1 MAINDSQQRLLRTVL
16 TGIPGLLALKNKQL
30 AYEVVNPAFCQFLG
44 RAPEAIIGKK
54 DGDLFPEEEAKLCQ
68 QVEATIFKTG
78 MPKVQEQPL
87 TGVEGKRWIDI
98 TRAPVLDEDG
108 DPAGILLFAR
118 DITEFKQREEELKTG
133 LAKQQALEQ
142 RAAQASEQLQV
153 AVQAAET
160 AKAQA
165 VEQEQKLAAFQSQLQ
180 ENLKRLQEREAELLA
195 VAKQAQM
202 LQAQMAERE
211 QQAQTDQAQLAQAR
225 QQAAAD
231 QAQLAQ
237 ARQQAGALQE
247 EIQRAQAAL
256 AEQQRQVEQMNEE
269 VAEGRQRIQQAEARR
284 KDAAALAQQLMNTL
298 QS

>member
-1 MAINDSQQRLLRTVL
+1 MAMNDSQQRLLRTIL

-68 QVEATIFKTG
+68 QAEAAIFKTG

-87 TGVEGKRWIDI
+87 TGVEGRRWIDI
-98 TRAPVLDEDG
+98 TRAPVLDENG

-142 RAAQASEQLQV
+142 QAAQASEQLQA

-165 VEQEQKLAAFQSQLQ
+165 VEQEQKLAALQGQLQ
-180 ENLKRLQEREAELLA
+180 ENLQRLQEREAELLA
-195 VAKQAQM
+195 VAKQAQT

-211 QQAQTDQAQLAQAR
+211 HQAQADQEHLAQAR
-225 QQAAAD
+225 QQA
-231 QAQLAQ
+231 Q
-237 ARQQAGALQE
+237 ALQE
-247 EIQRAQAAL
+247 EARRAQAAL
-256 AEQQRQVEQMNEE
+256 AEQQQQADQMKKELS
-269 VAEGRQRIQQAEARR
+269 EGQQRIQQAQAALAQAEARR
-284 KDAAALAQQLMNTL
+284 KEAAALAQQLMNTL